1 MVHTGLCS
9 LSVKQDE
16 PIVYPMKR
24 ALAVIVV
31 GLLASSAAVADGFR
45 CGTKLVTEGA
55 SRSEVAHK
63 CGEPTD
69 VRTARSVFRRPVIW
83 GYGRPMY
90 VGEDAIEIIVEVWT
104 YNLGPNKL
112 MRQIRFEDGIVV
124 DIDTLGYGYN

>member
-1 MVHTGLCS
+1 
-9 LSVKQDE
+9 
-16 PIVYPMKR
+16 MKW
-24 ALAVIVV
+24 ALAAIAA
-31 GLLASSAAVADGFR
+31 GLLASSAALADGFR
-45 CGTKLVTEGA
+45 CGTQLLTEGA
-55 SRSEVAHK
+55 SRPEVAHK

-69 VRTARSVFRRPVIW
+69 DSTARSLFRRPVVW